1 MTKQSCFHGKENRS
15 LYIKQNTPIIPSRG
29 EIRDEM
35 LKLVQQDIF
44 IYNKKRRI
52 LRQTQNDK
60 MDVQYI

>member
-44 IYNKKRRI
+44 IYKKNIKI
-52 LRQTQNDK
+52 LRQAQKDK
-60 MDVQYI
+60 MDVQ